1 LKIFVA
7 FEGCRVYTVGMK
19 LNVNQVVK
27 AESRDWK
34 RALRQMPRLYR
45 QVLFNNPALY
55 LSIVVRRYRE
65 LQVSHN

>member
-1 LKIFVA
+1 
-7 FEGCRVYTVGMK
+7 MK

>member
-1 LKIFVA
+1 
-7 FEGCRVYTVGMK
+7 MK
-19 LNVNQVVK
+19 LSSNQAVK
-27 AESRDWK
+27 AEARDWK

-65 LQVSHN
+65 LQSNHQ